1 MSAIGTEG
9 LGSHG
14 LTGMA
19 FVRNFANSQL
29 NFAMPHVA
37 NGLKLSEPIPGSR
50 RWLFWGMMGAMLL
63 GLAGAFWAL
72 ATLCYRYRAINL
84 RPPNFIWLPNYVYD
98 YTIARITSPTGP
110 NLMGWLHTGI
120 GALVMALLLLARRLF
135 AWWPLHP
142 VGFPISATFD
152 WMAFNALVAWA
163 LKGLILRYGGTRMY
177 RVVRPFFLGLI
188 LGQFTIYG
196 LFWVIDSI
204 TGMVGNRLFL

>member
-72 ATLCYRYRAINL
+72 ATLCYRYGAINL